1 MSHVINPN
9 ALRLGSFSLTWN
21 YVHKFSEISRVMK
34 LHLEL
39 NYLLNY
45 FLKIY
50 GFGLLKYHISFET
63 GGLKLNV
70 VVLRYVFSITNQKI
84 FNYYREDVRTI
95 NNPFSAVTQ
104 TDKFTGT
111 NTDMRF
117 LHVGKNL
124 EKLRTLGLSRDTR
137 RWDETS
143 YAWYSKIDSI
153 SEQKWSHPSLK
164 FLRFYTVRGSIKH
177 VIKKKLANLLY
188 GRRALTAL
196 TLLAL
201 FKIRRF
207 VREKWFDIYE
217 NFTRTLVNKYY
228 FPGFNKDFFV
238 KGRAKFYKCKLSGV
252 LIKKVKMNSK
262 KLFFRRLN
270 SSFFKKKKLVPS
282 MNISLIKSYVK
293 KSIKTNIKLD
303 FLNLNYSSIKSFFY
317 NSVLTFRLNLLVFFN
332 FFPFL
337 KIKKK
342 LKNNSRIITKN
353 SFNFIHKKF
362 NRLNTNKHL
371 IPKNVRNS
379 FFPKFFFSNK
389 KRYILSYFHSFLR
402 DKLVLLSLSHMLLDK
417 FNLVFFINIYNG
429 VYIFK
434 DSSLKNDLVSNLSL
448 VRRWAPAK
456 MLRVFTYFYIVL
468 LVCIRLRI
476 AGPISS
482 IIAMLLGKTMIHH
495 KILFCFRNII
505 ANLMLTSNKLKNWK
519 GLVIDAVGRVN
530 GSDRKKYSRYASS
543 RIFRLSTFDSIVNQS
558 NKRSITRYGL
568 VNIKVLS
575 FWDFV

>member
-1 MSHVINPN
+1 MSHVVNPN

-21 YVHKFSEISRVMK
+21 YVHKFSEISKVMK

-50 GFGLLKYHISFET
+50 GFGLLKYHISFEIN
-63 GGLKLNV
+63 GLKLNI
-70 VVLRYVFSITNQKI
+70 VVLRYVFTVANQKI
-84 FNYYREDVRTI
+84 FNYYREDLRAL

-104 TDKFTGT
+104 TDRFIGT

-137 RWDETS
+137 RWDETT
-143 YAWYSKIDSI
+143 YAWYSKVDSI

-164 FLRFYTVRGSIKH
+164 FLKFYTARGSIKH
-177 VIKKKLANLLY
+177 IIKKKLANLMY
-188 GRRALTAL
+188 GRRTLSAIALL
-196 TLLAL
+196 VL

-207 VREKWFDIYE
+207 INEKWFDIYE
-217 NFTRTLVNKYY
+217 NFTRTLLNKYY

-238 KGRAKFYKCKLSGV
+238 KGRAKVYRCKLSNA
-252 LIKKVKMNSK
+252 LIKKVKTKSK
-262 KLFFRRLN
+262 KLFFRSLN
-270 SSFFKKKKLVPS
+270 NNFLKKKKLALSVS
-282 MNISLIKSYVK
+282 ISLIRSYIK
-293 KSIKTNIKLD
+293 KSIKTDINLI
-303 FLNLNYSSIKSFFY
+303 FLNSNYNFIKSFFY
-317 NSVLTFRLNLLVFFN
+317 NSVLMFRLNLVIFFN
-332 FFPFL
+332 FFSFL
-337 KIKKK
+337 KIKK
-342 LKNNSRIITKN
+342 LKNNSRIVAKN
-353 SFNFIHKKF
+353 SFNFVHKKF
-362 NRLNTNKHL
+362 NKLNINKYV
-371 IPKNVRNS
+371 IPKNVRS
-379 FFPKFFFSNK
+379 LFFPKFFLNSK
-389 KRYILSYFHSFLR
+389 KRYILYYFHSFLR

-429 VYIFK
+429 AHIFK
-434 DSSLKNDLVSNLSL
+434 DNSLQNDLVSNLSL
-448 VRRWAPAK
+448 VKRWAPAK
-456 MLRVFTYFYIVL
+456 MLRVYTYFYIAL
-468 LVCIRLRI
+468 LICIRLRI
-476 AGPISS
+476 AGPLSS

-495 KILFCFRNII
+495 KVLFCFRNII

-543 RIFRLSTFDSIVNQS
+543 RIFRLSTFDSVVTQS